1 MRRTQTGPLPAEA
14 CRQQTPNARLAPP
27 IRAPRLVPLGWRR
40 SQPQR
45 IIIAVPS
52 RVIPAR
58 QSCNQRVRDH
68 ETGAG
73 GNRGTQDKHLPPRRA
88 SSHALLR
95 SPLASVCACILGI
108 ACAHQKQTPPVSE
121 TWTYTVSDR
130 RENRALWQVELC
142 FRGERPQVLVA
153 TEEAAEI
160 IIEPRDSANSELL
173 PLERGTTPTIH
184 LRDLEGSC
192 LTYGVDLSAA
202 SQGFRSNVRRV
213 GDDLVVANELWLWH
227 PRRIRPTTQITA
239 EFHVGKARIS
249 TPWTSNNQGRFV
261 LPKSA
266 LYWRSYTAIGDLDID
281 TIEVAGGS
289 LEIVL
294 LDAPHR
300 LTRAGA
306 HRWLRAAGEATAAL
320 YGTLP
325 VPHLRVLVLP
335 IGASYEP
342 VIFGTVERG
351 GASVLL
357 LINSEADDEDFYGEW
372 VAIHEFLHLGM
383 PFIDRD
389 DAWLPEGFV
398 TYYTEVVRARMGM
411 KSEVAAWSALLDGFR
426 RGREDVRRDRSL
438 DMASRSMHRLHAY
451 SWVYWGG
458 AAIALLSDVTIRQQ
472 SGGKLALDDGLRH
485 IWRCCAL
492 SHRRWTGAEIL
503 AELDRW
509 RGDGWLIPLSQ
520 RLLRTSGFDELPS
533 LYRKLGVSMVH
544 ESPALDG
551 ISDLSHLRS
560 EIFAK
565 SSQASN

>member
-1 MRRTQTGPLPAEA
+1 
-14 CRQQTPNARLAPP
+14 
-27 IRAPRLVPLGWRR
+27 
-40 SQPQR
+40 
-45 IIIAVPS
+45 
-52 RVIPAR
+52 VILAR
-58 QSCNQRVRDH
+58 QSCNRRAGGDN
-68 ETGAG
+68 TGAA
-73 GNRGTQDKHLPPRRA
+73 GNRACKQDKRLSSRSA
-88 SSHALLR
+88 SSHSR
-95 SPLASVCACILGI
+95 FWTILASVCACILGT

-121 TWTYTVSDR
+121 AWTYTVSELDDN
-130 RENRALWQVELC
+130 REFWRVELC

-153 TEEAAEI
+153 TEEAADI
-160 IIEPRDSANSELL
+160 IIEPRSSANGELL

-184 LRDLEGSC
+184 LGDLKGSC
-192 LTYGVDLSAA
+192 LTYGVDLTAA
-202 SQGFRSNVRRV
+202 SQGFRANVRRI
-213 GDDLVVANELWLWH
+213 GEDLVVANELWLWH
-227 PRRIRPTTQITA
+227 PRHIHRSTQITA
-239 EFHVGKARIS
+239 EFHIGEARVS
-249 TPWTSNNQGRFV
+249 TPWASDSRGRFV
-261 LPKSA
+261 LPSSA
-266 LYWRSYTAIGDLDID
+266 LYWRSYTAIGDLDTD
-281 TIEVAGGS
+281 TIKVADGT

-300 LTRAGA
+300 LTREGA

-335 IGASYEP
+335 VGASNEP
-342 VIFGTVERG
+342 VVFGTVERG
-351 GASVLL
+351 GTSVLL
-357 LINSEADDEDFYGEW
+357 LISSEAEDEDFYGEW

-411 KSEVAAWSALLDGFR
+411 KSEAAAWSALLDGFR
-426 RGREDVRRDRSL
+426 RGREDVRGDRSL
-438 DMASRSMHRLHAY
+438 DVASRSMHRLHAY

-458 AAIALLSDVTIRQQ
+458 AAIALLSDVAIRQQ

-492 SHRRWTGAEIL
+492 SHRRWTGSEIL

-509 RGDGWLIPLSQ
+509 RGNSWIIPLSQ
-520 RLLRTSGFDELPS
+520 RLLQTSGFAELPS

-551 ISDLSHLRS
+551 TSALSHLRS